1 VTLSGNGI
9 NYVVGSATANTIT
22 IGTGDDYIDAGAGND
37 TIVATTGANIT
48 TADVLLGGSGTGDV
62 LQITNVAGA
71 NAAVDDQV
79 GIESITMVDGIAGAD
94 STVTITY
101 TSANTAALTI
111 NATAMDVGENFTL
124 VATDA
129 EVDGVLTVIG
139 GGGANIISTGDGAD
153 IITGSYGIDT
163 IVSGAGADTITPG
176 MAADIITS
184 GAGADSIIL
193 TEDVAAIDVIITTTG
208 AAYTAAL
215 ADSLTGAVVTTGGD
229 NVDLDLSDLEAM
241 TGITDM
247 TLAGVN
253 TSLGATDI
261 GVATNVTA
269 AYNMETAATTVWFNV
284 SGTYAAS
291 TDLETALEIGGD
303 RALTSNGAFAAADAF
318 LVTYSDGT
326 DAYLATVS
334 TTAGVADG
342 VTFPAYDLVVTNILK
357 IVGLTDVTTIH
368 ADFIDIIA

>member
-1 VTLSGNGI
+1 
-9 NYVVGSATANTIT
+9 
-22 IGTGDDYIDAGAGND
+22 
-37 TIVATTGANIT
+37 
-48 TADVLLGGSGTGDV
+48 V

-71 NAAVDDQV
+71 DAAVDDQV
-79 GIESITMVDGIAGAD
+79 GIESIVMVDGIAAAD

-101 TSANTAALTI
+101 TSANTTALTI
-111 NATAMDVGENFTL
+111 DASAMDVGEDFTL

-139 GGGANIISTGDGAD
+139 GGGANTISTGDGAD

-176 MAADIITS
+176 MGADIITS

-193 TEDVAAIDVIITTTG
+193 TQDVAAIDVIITTTG

-215 ADSLTGAVVTTGGD
+215 ADSLTGAVVTTGGT
-229 NVDLDLSDLEAM
+229 NVDIDLSDLEAM

-247 TLAGVN
+247 TLAGVS
-253 TSLGATDI
+253 TSLTAEDT
-261 GVATNVTA
+261 GVATDVTA
-269 AYNMETAATTVWFNV
+269 AYDMGTDATSVWFNV

-303 RALTSNGAFAAADAF
+303 RALTSNGIFEAADAF

-326 DAYLATVS
+326 DSYVATVS
-334 TTAGVADG
+334 TTAGVANDA
-342 VTFPAYDLVVTNILK
+342 TFPAYDLVVTNILK

-368 ADFIDIIA
+368 SDFIDIIA